1 MKKISYRA
9 DFARINHKFVY
20 CSVGTPRPDCVTLG
34 RPPQRTARV
43 RFRGPRSQ
51 AWSGQLFHHFVT
63 KTYAFSGLAILILA
77 LGGCSQR
84 PTEDLAAAQK
94 AVDEA
99 FAAEADVYASADYN
113 EAFDLLQAGQ
123 GGVAAEDR
131 RWSILRSYREHAE
144 RLEQAV
150 QKVESVLRLT
160 EENKRKAQQ
169 EAEQGLE
176 EVRQLLEGMGGAQ
189 DKPQGE
195 APSSELADLENAFQ
209 MAQQDFEDTH
219 YLSALKRVEALKEK
233 LTASTR

>member
-1 MKKISYRA
+1 M
-9 DFARINHKFVY
+9 
-20 CSVGTPRPDCVTLG
+20 
-34 RPPQRTARV
+34 
-43 RFRGPRSQ
+43 
-51 AWSGQLFHHFVT
+51 
-63 KTYAFSGLAILILA
+63 
-77 LGGCSQR
+77 
-84 PTEDLAAAQK
+84 
-94 AVDEA
+94 DEA

-195 APSSELADLENAFQ
+195 ALSSELADLENAFQ
-209 MAQQDFEDTH
+209 MAQQDFEGTH